1 MRGGQVSAALPRLPH
16 SGSDAALVTRM
27 LQLFSVL
34 IAAGLFLACL
44 TAYVLDNYTVQQR
57 SYGGA
62 GGHPRGAQPPYPGG
76 SMDNVFWFLQV
87 SDIHIS
93 RFVDP
98 QRAPDFQKFCT
109 ETIDAIKPEIV
120 FVTGDLTDAKERNRI
135 GSRQYEIE
143 WQTYQTILKK
153 SRVLEKTKWI
163 DIKGNHDTF
172 NIPSLESVNNY
183 YRKYSAFKREGSFH
197 YVHQTRFGNYSFIS
211 VDATPSPGPKRP
223 FNFFGFL
230 NQTKMG
236 ELLKLASETVYSN
249 QTIWLSHYTT
259 STIISAS
266 PGIRHIMGSAV
277 AYLCGHLHTLGGFM
291 PVLHSRH
298 EYGTLELEL
307 ADWMENRRYRILV
320 FDHDLFSFVDLKFDK
335 WPVIVITNPKSALY
349 SSPGHEPLG
358 KIKASTHIRVL
369 AFSTAKVTSVQVKID
384 GIILGSAV
392 QIKGPLH
399 TLLWRPMDYGAGVH
413 YIEVHARD
421 KAGRTTI
428 AGHKFTMEDI
438 KLLPFGVM
446 ASFIIQAPHHI
457 TLKVI
462 FILVLLINLF
472 VIIAFR
478 YLAKPRFKDTPGFFA
493 LVNFSFHV
501 FSKTNILYYP
511 VLLFTCYVAVGPWF
525 IGEIIDGHFGA
536 CFVFGIIVDGHFLEG
551 SLTFFCG
558 ILQLTF
564 FNIPLICYLCWCLL
578 LRCRGAYFRS
588 HLKYTGWVRSGLM
601 HIGLVGFL
609 AWQAYSCYFLQKTYG
624 IVAFFLSPVRTWSL
638 ALALALVYKAWN
650 FNNSTIR
657 TFKAEMKNC
666 L

>member
-1 MRGGQVSAALPRLPH
+1 
-16 SGSDAALVTRM
+16 M
-27 LQLFSVL
+27 LRLFSVL

-44 TAYVLDNYTVQQR
+44 TGYVLENYTVQQR
-57 SYGGA
+57 TYGGA
-62 GGHPRGAQPPYPGG
+62 GEHLRGAQPPYPAGG
-76 SMDNVFWFLQV
+76 MDNIFWFLQV

-109 ETIDAIKPEIV
+109 ETIDVIKPEIV
-120 FVTGDLTDAKERNRI
+120 LVTGDLTDAKERNRI

-153 SRVLEKTKWI
+153 SKVLEKTKWI

-183 YRKYSAFKREGSFH
+183 YRKYSASQREGSFH
-197 YVHQTRFGNYSFIS
+197 YVHQTHFGNYSFIC

-230 NQTKMG
+230 NQNKMA
-236 ELLKLASETVYSN
+236 ELSKLASETVYSN
-249 QTIWLSHYTT
+249 QTIWFSHYTT

-266 PGIRHIMGSAV
+266 PGIQHIMSSAI
-277 AYLCGHLHTLGGFM
+277 AHLCGHLHTLGGFM

-298 EYGTLELEL
+298 ERGTLELEL
-307 ADWMENRRYRILV
+307 ADWMDNRRYRVLV

-335 WPVIVITNPKSALY
+335 WPVVVITNPKSALY
-349 SSPGHEPLG
+349 SSPAHEPLG
-358 KIKASTHIRVL
+358 KIKHSTHIRVL
-369 AFSTAKVTSVQVKID
+369 AFSPAQVTSVLIKID
-384 GIILGSAV
+384 GVTMGSAV
-392 QIKGPLH
+392 HIKGPLH
-399 TLLWRPMDYGAGVH
+399 TLPWRAKDYSTGMH
-413 YIEVHARD
+413 YIEVRAQD

-428 AGHKFTMEDI
+428 IGHKFTMEEVR
-438 KLLPFGVM
+438 LLPFDIM
-446 ASFIIQAPHHI
+446 ASFILRSSHYM
-457 TLKVI
+457 TLRVI
-462 FILVLLINLF
+462 FILVLLANIL

-478 YLAKPRFKDTPGFFA
+478 YLTRPQLKESPGFFA

-511 VLLFTCYVAVGPWF
+511 VLLFTCYIAVGPWF
-525 IGEIIDGHFGA
+525 IGEIVDGHFGA
-536 CFVFGIIVDGHFLEG
+536 CFVFGVVVDGHFLEG
-551 SLTFFCG
+551 SLTFLIG

-588 HLKYTGWVRSGLM
+588 HIKYTGWSCSVPM
-601 HIGLVGFL
+601 HISMLGLLG
-609 AWQAYSCYFLQKTYG
+609 WQVYACYLLQKTYG
-624 IVAFFLSPVRTWSL
+624 TAAFFLSPVRTWSVIL
-638 ALALALVYKAWN
+638 ALVLVYKAWN
-650 FNNSTIR
+650 LNNSAIR
-657 TFKAEMKNC
+657 TFKADMKNC
-666 L
+666 PYS